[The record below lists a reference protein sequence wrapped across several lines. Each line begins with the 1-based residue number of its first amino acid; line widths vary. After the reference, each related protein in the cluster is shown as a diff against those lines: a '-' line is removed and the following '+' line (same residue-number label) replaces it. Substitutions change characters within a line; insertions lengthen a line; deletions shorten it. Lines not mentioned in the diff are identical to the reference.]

1 MSVVSEQNYFGVI
14 AQTKSKG
21 TNVDFGRKYLSST
34 ESLVAVASV
43 PFNIS
48 SGITLASVT
57 GAI

>member
-1 MSVVSEQNYFGVI
+1 MSEQDYFGVI

-21 TNVDFGRKYLSST
+21 INVDFVRKYLCSA

-43 PFNIS
+43 HFNIS